1 MLYRTISQLRN
12 KHCSSTMQKGELQA
26 QGQMTSSQPLLAT
39 ADLLREKV
47 NGAYSA
53 VAAHPEQKHPFP
65 IGRELA
71 EDLEYPSEVL
81 DNVPQPSVEAFAGVS
96 NVSLFADLPA
106 SAAILDLGCGAGMDS
121 IIAARRVGPAG
132 RVIGIDF
139 SEAMLAR
146 ARAAK
151 ALVDLPHLQFQQGDA
166 ECLPLADGSIDVAL
180 VNGIFNLNP
189 KRREIFSELARVLRP
204 HGRAYVAELIL
215 AAPLPEGERAG
226 DSNWFA

>member
-1 MLYRTISQLRN
+1 MSASQQ
-12 KHCSSTMQKGELQA
+12 S
-26 QGQMTSSQPLLAT
+26 LAT
-39 ADLLREKV
+39 ADLLRSKV

-53 VAAHPEQKHPFP
+53 AASRPEQKHPFP

-71 EDLEYPSEVL
+71 ENLGYPSEVL
-81 DNVPQPSVEAFAGVS
+81 DDLPRSSVEAFAGVS
-96 NVSLFADLPA
+96 NVSLFADLPVG
-106 SAAILDLGCGAGMDS
+106 AAVLDLGCGAGMDS

-139 SEAMLAR
+139 SESMLVR

-151 ALVDLPHLQFQQGDA
+151 EVVNLPHLQFQQGDA
-166 ECLPLADGSIDVAL
+166 ECLPLADESIDVAL

-189 KRREIFSELARVLRP
+189 KRNEIFSELARVLRP

-215 AAPLPEGERAG
+215 AGPPPEGNHASE
-226 DSNWFA
+226 SNWFA